1 MTKKPLYETE
11 KELWLPPPDLKI
23 SDWAD
28 ANRIISSEAS
38 AEPGHW
44 RTDRAYYQRAMMDAI
59 SEVSCERVV
68 MMTAAQI
75 GKTEIILNTVGYYVD
90 KEPSPI
96 LILNPT
102 IEMAETFSKDRL
114 APMIRDTP
122 CLTGKIADPKSR
134 NSGNTLTHKSFIG
147 GHITMAGA
155 NSPASLASRPIRILL
170 CDEVDRYPVSAGSE
184 GDPLSL
190 AMKRT
195 QNFWNRKIIW
205 VSTPTLKGS
214 SRIEKAFELSTQ
226 EEFFIPCP
234 KCGEYVAYEW
244 SQIVYKNRSEP
255 IMQCPHCKQEYSK
268 GIWTRQQSRGKWIA
282 GNFASKVRGFHINSF
297 ASPWASWSELCD
309 QYEEAQKA
317 GDEAVKVWHNTV
329 LGLPYEFNTWAV
341 EINSL
346 DERREEYG
354 AELPEGVLC
363 LTCGIDTQDNRLEL
377 EVVGWGANYE
387 SWGIEYGIIYG
398 NPSGGEL
405 WQELDAYLS
414 RTWKFKDGQEMGIS
428 CACIDSGGHFTDEV
442 YKFCKPRKSRRIFAI
457 IGRGAYG
464 LPSVSRPSVKNR
476 AKTPLF
482 TLGVSTLKGLL
493 FTRLQAERNAPGY
506 CHFPKDDSKN
516 YSRLYFDGLMSENM
530 KIKRVGGQDR
540 PVWEKRNNHVRN
552 EPLDCRIYA
561 MGALAIYNPDFSRLR
576 KLYEKENA
584 RVIKSEEKVNE
595 PEKPP
600 LKKVKKRVGIL
611 RAGLRF

>member
-1 MTKKPLYETE
+1 MNSE
-11 KELWLPPPDLKI
+11 KDLWLPPPDLKI

-59 SEVSCERVV
+59 SDVACERVV

-122 CLTGKIADPKSR
+122 CLSSRIADPKSR

-170 CDEVDRYPVSAGSE
+170 CDEVDRYPDSAGSE

-214 SRIEKAFELSTQ
+214 SRIEKAFDLSTQ

-234 KCGEYVAYEW
+234 NCEELVAYEW
-244 SQIVYKNRSEP
+244 GQIIYKDKTEP
-255 IMQCPHCKQEYSK
+255 VMKCPHCGKEFAR
-268 GIWTRQQSRGKWIA
+268 GVWLRQQKKGVWRA
-282 GNFASKVRGFHINSF
+282 NNPASKIRGFHLNSF
-297 ASPWASWSELCD
+297 ASPWASWVELCE

-341 EINSL
+341 EINEL
-346 DERREEYG
+346 DKRREDYG
-354 AELPEGVLC
+354 AELPDGVLC

-377 EVVGWGANYE
+377 EVVGWGLNYE
-387 SWGIEYGIIYG
+387 SWGIEYEIIYG
-398 NPSGGEL
+398 SPGGGEL
-405 WQELDAYLS
+405 WNELDAFLS
-414 RTWKFKDGQEMGIS
+414 RTWKFKDGREMGIS

-442 YKFCKPRKSRRIFAI
+442 YKFCKPRKARRIFAI

-464 LPSVSRPSVKNR
+464 LPSVSRPSTKNR

-493 FTRLQAERNAPGY
+493 FTRLQAEKGAPGY
-506 CHFPKDDSKN
+506 CHFPEDDAKN

-530 KIKRVGGQDR
+530 TIKRVGGQDR
-540 PVWEKRNNHVRN
+540 PVWEKRGGHVRN
-552 EPLDCRIYA
+552 EPLDCRVYA
-561 MGALAIYNPDFSRLR
+561 MGAFAIFNPDLARLA
-576 KLYEKENA
+576 KLQGKAAPKVEP
-584 RVIKSEEKVNE
+584 VIVKE
-595 PEKPP
+595 PEKKPP
-600 LKKVKKRVGIL
+600 VLKRVRKVSVLHG
-611 RAGLRF
+611 GLRF